1 LLLQFFNVSL
11 GIVSLKDQIVD
22 LFLEELNAVLR

>member
-1 LLLQFFNVSL
+1 LLLQFFNVRL
-11 GIVSLKDQIVD
+11 GIISLKDQIVD